1 MSLSK
6 QTKEINRKTIAIQSF
21 PEFLG
26 QNAQY
31 KIDLKNTI
39 TEFSSDLVTAYMVLQ
54 TNATNV
60 NSDLY
65 AIVSKMPQTVE
76 LHKFSCLISMNKINN
91 VFNIIDYGITNIDGK
106 EHFAIVLPYLKPERA
121 IKNYLH
127 IFKSKQD
134 IVLQQIIIPILE
146 TLVQMHNA
154 EITHS
159 CINNENVF
167 VEVGSDG
174 NVDRILL
181 SNTILE
187 PSGYNQNGIF
197 EPINRMLVHR
207 AGKYSG
213 NKAADCYAVG
223 MLLMSLIAGEQ
234 GFKSGYEAI
243 LSSKVKNGSYA
254 TVLEQ
259 WFGGDDKNIDQAL
272 KCIAYWL
279 LNDNEEKRWDAVQ
292 SLKFLRRRHRKFTI
306 SNAIKAMQNDIAEKQ
321 KNRLSKPV
329 LFSSEECFSFDEAA
343 ISSIRHYEEIK
354 LKVKNG
360 KLIHALLK
368 NSDVSAKFISKVSLL
383 RTAASHEEKD
393 ISKEELFLTFL
404 IILLNNKMP
413 IKIRDL
419 TVEFLGIWQML
430 NYVVSKQVLQLSNT
444 LHKVISSGLI
454 KTIYETT
461 SKICNVQIPQGLL
474 KKVEKIEEIIFS
486 LKEHDFSATA
496 IANFISYYIED
507 HMFTN
512 KSLDHKICFDNVDAL
527 EVINSFDQKA
537 FDEVLSDENLLCF
550 ILSGVFKTPAASF
563 KRIKTTIIDTTA
575 DEIDRALIIFS
586 LAHKSNYE
594 ERPLKGIAEN
604 LLNKIKNK
612 QLKDIKNLVLRNKI
626 EMDLNT
632 AAQEGNISLIWKIL
646 QSREIDKKNN
656 AYSKV
661 IQRVENLKSR
671 VCGYK
676 KQMYDLDTIREAA
689 RNTTVKVAGSV
700 FLGTVL
706 MIFYN
711 LFWL

>member
-6 QTKEINRKTIAIQSF
+6 QTKEINRKTIAIQNF

-31 KIDLKNTI
+31 KIDLKSTI
-39 TEFSSDLVTAYMVLQ
+39 AEFSSDLVTTYMVLQ
-54 TNATNV
+54 TNASNV

-65 AIVSKMPQTVE
+65 AIVSKMPQTLE
-76 LHKFSCLISMNKINN
+76 LHRFCCLISMNKINN
-91 VFNIIDYGITNIDGK
+91 FFNILDYGITNIDGK
-106 EHFAIVLPYLKPERA
+106 EHFAVILPYLKPERA
-121 IKNYLH
+121 IKNHLH

-134 IVLQQIIIPILE
+134 IVLQQIIIPVLE

-154 EITHS
+154 EITHG

-167 VEVGSDG
+167 VEVSSEG
-174 NVDRILL
+174 NVEKILL

-197 EPINRMLVHR
+197 EPVNRMLVHR
-207 AGKYSG
+207 SGKYSG

-223 MLLMSLIAGEQ
+223 ILLMSLVAGES
-234 GFKSGYEAI
+234 GFKSGYETI
-243 LSSKVKNGSYA
+243 LSSKVRNGSYA
-254 TVLEQ
+254 TVIEQ
-259 WFGGDDKNIDQAL
+259 WFGRDDKNIDPAL

-292 SLKFLRRRHRKFTI
+292 ALKFLRRRHRKFTI
-306 SNAIKAMQNDIAEKQ
+306 SNTIKAMQNDIAERQ
-321 KNRLSKPV
+321 KHRLTKPV
-329 LFSSEECFSFDEAA
+329 SFSSEECFSFDEAA

-383 RTAASHEEKD
+383 RTAASHEEKN

-454 KTIYETT
+454 RTIYDTT
-461 SKICNVQIPQGLL
+461 SKICNVQVPQGLL
-474 KKVEKIEEIIFS
+474 KKVEKIDEIILS

-496 IANFISYYIED
+496 IANFISCYIED

-512 KSLDHKICFDNVDAL
+512 KSLDNKICFDNVDAL

-537 FDEVLSDENLLCF
+537 FDDVLGDENLLCF
-550 ILSGVFKTPAASF
+550 ILSGIFKASHTNF
-563 KRIKTTIIDTTA
+563 KKIKTTIVDTTA
-575 DEIDRALIIFS
+575 DEIDRSLMIFS
-586 LAHKSNYE
+586 LAHKLNYE
-594 ERPLKGIAEN
+594 DKPLKGIATN

-612 QLKDIKNLVLRNKI
+612 QLKDIKNLILRNKI
-626 EMDLNT
+626 DMELT
-632 AAQEGNISLIWKIL
+632 AAAQAGNISLMWKIL

-656 AYSKV
+656 AYNKV
-661 IQRVENLKSR
+661 VQRVENLKSK

-676 KQMYDLDTIREAA
+676 KQMYDLDTIRAVA
-689 RNTTVKVAGSV
+689 RNTTIKVAGSV

-706 MIFYN
+706 MVFYN